1 LVTDLITV
9 RGTFQYLSD
18 NDIEPT
24 IDARKNS
31 SDKSSMAAKKDCSLT
46 TEKEYR

>member
-1 LVTDLITV
+1 MTI
-9 RGTFQYLSD
+9 RGTFQYLLD

-24 IDARKNS
+24 INARKNS
-31 SDKSSMAAKKDCSLT
+31 SDKSSMAAKKDCSVA

>member
-1 LVTDLITV
+1 MTAR

-24 IDARKNS
+24 INAKKNS
-31 SDKSSMAAKKDCSLT
+31 SDKSSMAAK
-46 TEKEYR
+46 

>member
-1 LVTDLITV
+1 MTV

-18 NDIEPT
+18 NDIEP
-24 IDARKNS
+24 IINARKSS
-31 SDKSSMAAKKDCSLT
+31 SDKSSMAAKKDWSLT